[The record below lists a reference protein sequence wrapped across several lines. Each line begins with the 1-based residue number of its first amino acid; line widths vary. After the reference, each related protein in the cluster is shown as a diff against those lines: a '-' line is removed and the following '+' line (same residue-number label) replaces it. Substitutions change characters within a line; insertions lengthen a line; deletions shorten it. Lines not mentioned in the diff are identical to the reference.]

1 MVLGGGMSSRLFQ
14 EVRENLGLAYSIYAF
29 NYTHLDSGIF
39 GIYAGTTPEKT
50 NELLK
55 ATCKETLKICE
66 KITDKELQRVRTQF
80 EASLLM
86 SKESTNSRSQRLGS
100 DVLSYGRLISD
111 KEILDKVP
119 DVLIINHS
127 ELNHDYVKEVE
138 KINISYK
145 KYNREAANA
154 HNLKT
159 YKIKQD
165 NTIKNYEK
173 IVNFNGHKYKLDSC
187 LIFNYNKGYDNHI
200 IAGITCNKNRYV
212 FNS

>member
-1 MVLGGGMSSRLFQ
+1 MSSRLFQ

-111 KEILDKVP
+111 KEILDKVFSVKKS
-119 DVLIINHS
+119 DVT
-127 ELNHDYVKEVE
+127 KMAE
-138 KINISYK
+138 KIFSNSKPTFAAIGKVKDVIS
-145 KYNREAANA
+145 
-154 HNLKT
+154 
-159 YKIKQD
+159 
-165 NTIKNYEK
+165 YEK
-173 IVNFNGHKYKLDSC
+173 ILKEL
-187 LIFNYNKGYDNHI
+187 
-200 IAGITCNKNRYV
+200 R
-212 FNS
+212 